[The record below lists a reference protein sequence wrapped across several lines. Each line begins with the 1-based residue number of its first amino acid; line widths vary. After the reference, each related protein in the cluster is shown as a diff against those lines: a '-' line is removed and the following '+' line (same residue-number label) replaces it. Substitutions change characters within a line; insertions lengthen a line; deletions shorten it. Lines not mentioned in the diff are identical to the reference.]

1 MGAPAWWLLDKCLIL
16 DKTFYSLLLEE
27 EIAASVTAI
36 FCSLSYFWM
45 RLFFFRNY
53 AMNYVIIMH
62 IDGDNAIIVIRLD
75 VKTLYFALRNSRGN
89 GKDYL

>member
-1 MGAPAWWLLDKCLIL
+1 MVAGQMPDIGQNVLQSS
-16 DKTFYSLLLEE
+16 FGRGNS
-27 EIAASVTAI
+27 
-36 FCSLSYFWM
+36 SLSYCHILF
-45 RLFFFRNY
+45 LIVFLDEAFFFRNY
-53 AMNYVIIMH
+53 TMNYVIIMH